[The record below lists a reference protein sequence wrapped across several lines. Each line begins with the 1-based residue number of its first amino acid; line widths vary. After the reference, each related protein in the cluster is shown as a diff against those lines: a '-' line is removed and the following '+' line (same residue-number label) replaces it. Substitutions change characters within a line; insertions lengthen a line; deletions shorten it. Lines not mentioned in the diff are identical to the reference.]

1 MPKRCSAVPPS
12 DKEILGY
19 SNVPVTV
26 AAKYVGSSSTTIM
39 WALQEERAPYGYA
52 TQNPKTGTWA
62 YNISPGALV
71 KYKKGELP
79 VWKIK
84 EIVAMAAEG
93 VEKVLDTRMAATQK
107 VLDRLMGGT

>member
-1 MPKRCSAVPPS
+1 MPKRCAAVPPS

-52 TQNPKTGTWA
+52 TQNPKTGTCVDTDTPSLSSA
-62 YNISPGALV
+62 TPH
-71 KYKKGELP
+71 LP
-79 VWKIK
+79 
-84 EIVAMAAEG
+84 
-93 VEKVLDTRMAATQK
+93 LHQK
-107 VLDRLMGGT
+107 HKPPDSLPDPLFLLLLAGSLLWRLS